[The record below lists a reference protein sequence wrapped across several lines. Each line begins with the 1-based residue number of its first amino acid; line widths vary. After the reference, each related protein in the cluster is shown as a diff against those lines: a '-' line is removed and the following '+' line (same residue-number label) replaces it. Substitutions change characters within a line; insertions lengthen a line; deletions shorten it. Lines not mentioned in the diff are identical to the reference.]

1 MKSMISSVKGGWF
14 STEDSMRT
22 ALLSEIEG
30 LGFEIVISVL

>member
-1 MKSMISSVKGGWF
+1 MKSMISSVSGGWF
-14 STEDSMRT
+14 SMEDSMTT